1 MSGADERSDIEREFK
16 EAKKTARAYLWS
28 VGVLP
33 PEGMNKQEHEK
44 EQRWCEERKIR
55 DTILRGWSR
64 NGVPR
69 DPDAY
74 DAADLGRRY
83 LHCGRDDEVLDAL
96 LERDRSH
103 RTYRLALDWV
113 VCGLLATGADV
124 PKRLRNWDE
133 EPRTEKVRVK
143 RRWRPET
150 VQNHLIGVVV
160 EMMVTGTN
168 VLEKYGEGEREKEQL
183 QRDLQATFTEAGEPI
198 EGLPTDEVLRRV
210 NKRRSRRRGN
220 ADARRPLTG
229 DELTALTQR
238 LSAEPSAGSHMLS
251 PTSEF
256 GSKVRLSFP
265 NLLWVSGEAT
275 KDKRDD
281 VEKDKKHRTYS
292 ICDAVAEVLQ
302 EELPRRG
309 RSEERDRPWGR
320 TVERAWRDYRRDPS
334 PYTK

>member
-1 MSGADERSDIEREFK
+1 M
-16 EAKKTARAYLWS
+16 
-28 VGVLP
+28 
-33 PEGMNKQEHEK
+33 
-44 EQRWCEERKIR
+44 R
-55 DTILRGWSR
+55 DTILRRSLGS
-64 NGVPR
+64 VPG
-69 DPDAY
+69 DPDAR

-103 RTYRLALDWV
+103 WAYRLALDWV

-124 PKRLRNWDE
+124 PVRLRRWDE
-133 EPRTEKVRVK
+133 EPRKAKVRVK

-150 VQNHLIGVVV
+150 VQNHKIGKVV

-168 VLEKYGEGEREKEQL
+168 VLEHYGEGEREKEQL
-183 QRDLQATFTEAGEPI
+183 HRDLQATFAEAGKPI
-198 EGLPTDEVLRRV
+198 EGLPADEVLKRV

-220 ADARRPLTG
+220 ADARRPLTE
-229 DELTALTQR
+229 DEMLALTQR
-238 LSAEPSAGSHMLS
+238 LSTEPSDGSQMLS
-251 PTSEF
+251 PRSEF
-256 GSKVRLSFP
+256 GSKLRLSFP

-275 KDKRDD
+275 KDN
-281 VEKDKKHRTYS
+281 KHRTYS

-320 TVERAWRDYRRDPS
+320 TVERAWRDNHSRLF